1 MAQKLPQFQT
11 PTPGYRGTRFYRTP
25 NYAEIYARN
34 FASAQSSSFRT
45 FSQLGAAIGT
55 AIRRKQAQEQ
65 EFNEYVG
72 DAGEQS
78 KVDIAFEK
86 AGAKAGNYEARV
98 IEAYTAK
105 GEIMKNK
112 KRAIREARG
121 KEKRILQAELK
132 AYENEQLKGIATSAA
147 AGQVLTEM
155 ANYIADDRN
164 NLSFFQGD
172 TLIQGLLYELNENQ
186 GRDIKFVTTK
196 DGKDAF
202 SYIDLMGEEQI
213 VSTEYI
219 ANYDFEQY
227 LEKRIDFSSDGADG
241 TKVIDAIE
249 QDVREVGNFKPEF
262 TINDQVIDGVQVSVL
277 SNKYNAD
284 SIRGIRE
291 AIRDS
296 EVYNA
301 QGKSFRAKL
310 YFDEVVAPSDSINE
324 ERQLDLLLDE
334 YLLATGKEFSE
345 DQRDE
350 AKFILSG
357 YKESEDLQGVNDF
370 ERELREYQRKVIDK
384 KFEDIILQDRF
395 LGTRNDEKAD
405 RVTQRRLSTTNET
418 KIATLTSQKQIIENF
433 DQVLSRI
440 QEIITPK
447 LDNNS
452 VQKVEKNLMFLGF
465 EPKRSNY
472 KKVTREST
480 QTPGVEVDSYTY
492 ALDDILIDS
501 NTKAEELLGVYMK
514 NNGIIGSAS
523 KIYSEYLQN
532 LYQYGNPQAFE
543 TWQNR
548 NLNRISKQLGELGFE
563 EPFSQ
568 FIIED

>member
-1 MAQKLPQFQT
+1 
-11 PTPGYRGTRFYRTP
+11 
-25 NYAEIYARN
+25 
-34 FASAQSSSFRT
+34 
-45 FSQLGAAIGT
+45 
-55 AIRRKQAQEQ
+55 Q

-249 QDVREVGNFKPEF
+249 
-262 TINDQVIDGVQVSVL
+262 
-277 SNKYNAD
+277 
-284 SIRGIRE
+284 
-291 AIRDS
+291 
-296 EVYNA
+296 
-301 QGKSFRAKL
+301 
-310 YFDEVVAPSDSINE
+310 
-324 ERQLDLLLDE
+324 
-334 YLLATGKEFSE
+334 
-345 DQRDE
+345 
-350 AKFILSG
+350 
-357 YKESEDLQGVNDF
+357 
-370 ERELREYQRKVIDK
+370 
-384 KFEDIILQDRF
+384 
-395 LGTRNDEKAD
+395 
-405 RVTQRRLSTTNET
+405 
-418 KIATLTSQKQIIENF
+418 
-433 DQVLSRI
+433 
-440 QEIITPK
+440 
-447 LDNNS
+447 
-452 VQKVEKNLMFLGF
+452 
-465 EPKRSNY
+465 
-472 KKVTREST
+472 
-480 QTPGVEVDSYTY
+480 
-492 ALDDILIDS
+492 
-501 NTKAEELLGVYMK
+501 
-514 NNGIIGSAS
+514 
-523 KIYSEYLQN
+523 
-532 LYQYGNPQAFE
+532 
-543 TWQNR
+543 
-548 NLNRISKQLGELGFE
+548 
-563 EPFSQ
+563 
-568 FIIED
+568 

>member
-172 TLIQGLLYELNENQ
+172 TLIQGLLY
-186 GRDIKFVTTK
+186 
-196 DGKDAF
+196 
-202 SYIDLMGEEQI
+202 
-213 VSTEYI
+213 
-219 ANYDFEQY
+219 
-227 LEKRIDFSSDGADG
+227 
-241 TKVIDAIE
+241 
-249 QDVREVGNFKPEF
+249 
-262 TINDQVIDGVQVSVL
+262 
-277 SNKYNAD
+277 
-284 SIRGIRE
+284 
-291 AIRDS
+291 
-296 EVYNA
+296 
-301 QGKSFRAKL
+301 
-310 YFDEVVAPSDSINE
+310 
-324 ERQLDLLLDE
+324 
-334 YLLATGKEFSE
+334 
-345 DQRDE
+345 
-350 AKFILSG
+350 
-357 YKESEDLQGVNDF
+357 
-370 ERELREYQRKVIDK
+370 
-384 KFEDIILQDRF
+384 
-395 LGTRNDEKAD
+395 
-405 RVTQRRLSTTNET
+405 
-418 KIATLTSQKQIIENF
+418 
-433 DQVLSRI
+433 
-440 QEIITPK
+440 
-447 LDNNS
+447 
-452 VQKVEKNLMFLGF
+452 
-465 EPKRSNY
+465 
-472 KKVTREST
+472 
-480 QTPGVEVDSYTY
+480 
-492 ALDDILIDS
+492 
-501 NTKAEELLGVYMK
+501 
-514 NNGIIGSAS
+514 
-523 KIYSEYLQN
+523 
-532 LYQYGNPQAFE
+532 
-543 TWQNR
+543 
-548 NLNRISKQLGELGFE
+548 
-563 EPFSQ
+563 
-568 FIIED
+568 

>member
-1 MAQKLPQFQT
+1 MSQKLPQFQT
-11 PTPGYRGTRFYRTP
+11 PTPSYRGTRFYRLP
-25 NYAEIYARN
+25 NYSEIWARN
-34 FASAQSSSFRT
+34 FASSAETTRRG
-45 FSQLGAAIGT
+45 FSALSNTIISAVKAKEARDKEFFDYTREGGTVDMAIET
-55 AIRRKQAQEQ
+55 AGKE
-65 EFNEYVG
+65 
-72 DAGEQS
+72 
-78 KVDIAFEK
+78 
-86 AGAKAGNYEARV
+86 AGNYNQRV
-98 IEAYTAK
+98 ISAYTEK
-105 GEIMKNK
+105 GEIIKQKKKAVREAKGRK
-112 KRAIREARG
+112 KRELR
-121 KEKRILQAELK
+121 AELK
-132 AYENEQLKGIATSAA
+132 AYEQELTKGLATSAT
-147 AGQVLTEM
+147 AGKVLTEM
-155 ANYIADDRN
+155 SSFIGDDRN
-164 NLSFFQGD
+164 NISYFQGD
-172 TLIQGLLYELNENQ
+172 TLMQGLLYELNENQ
-186 GRDIKFVTTK
+186 GRDVKFVVDA

-202 SYIDLMGEEQI
+202 KYTDFMGEEQI
-213 VSTEYI
+213 VTAEYI

-227 LEKRIDFSSDGADG
+227 LQKRIDFSSADADG

-249 QDVREVGNFKPEF
+249 QDIRDAGQFNTSFD
-262 TINDQVIDGVQVSVL
+262 INDQIVNGVQVSVL
-277 SNKYNAD
+277 SNKYSGE
-284 SIRGIRE
+284 SIKGLRE
-291 AIRDS
+291 AIRES

-310 YFDEVVAPSDSINE
+310 YFDEVVAPTDTIDE
-324 ERQLDLLLDE
+324 ERQLDRLLDE
-334 YLLATGKEFSE
+334 YLLATGKEFNIVE
-345 DQRDE
+345 RDE

-357 YKESEDLQGVNDF
+357 YKESEDLQGVDDF

-384 KFEDIILQDRF
+384 KFEDIVLQDRF

-405 RVTQRRLSTTNET
+405 RITQRNVEKSSED
-418 KIATLTSQKQIIENF
+418 KITTLTSQKQIIENF
-433 DQVLSRI
+433 DEVLSRI
-440 QEIITPK
+440 QEIVTPK

-480 QTPGVEVDSYTY
+480 KTPGVEVDSYTY

-523 KIYSEYLQN
+523 SIYSEYLQN
-532 LYQYGNPQAFE
+532 LYQYGNPDAFE
-543 TWQNR
+543 TWKSR

>member
-1 MAQKLPQFQT
+1 
-11 PTPGYRGTRFYRTP
+11 
-25 NYAEIYARN
+25 
-34 FASAQSSSFRT
+34 
-45 FSQLGAAIGT
+45 
-55 AIRRKQAQEQ
+55 
-65 EFNEYVG
+65 
-72 DAGEQS
+72 
-78 KVDIAFEK
+78 
-86 AGAKAGNYEARV
+86 
-98 IEAYTAK
+98 
-105 GEIMKNK
+105 
-112 KRAIREARG
+112 
-121 KEKRILQAELK
+121 
-132 AYENEQLKGIATSAA
+132 
-147 AGQVLTEM
+147 
-155 ANYIADDRN
+155 
-164 NLSFFQGD
+164 

-249 QDVREVGNFKPEF
+249 QDIREVGNFKPEF

-384 KFEDIILQDRF
+384 KFEDIVLQDRF

-523 KIYSEYLQN
+523 KIYSE
-532 LYQYGNPQAFE
+532 
-543 TWQNR
+543 
-548 NLNRISKQLGELGFE
+548 
-563 EPFSQ
+563 
-568 FIIED
+568 